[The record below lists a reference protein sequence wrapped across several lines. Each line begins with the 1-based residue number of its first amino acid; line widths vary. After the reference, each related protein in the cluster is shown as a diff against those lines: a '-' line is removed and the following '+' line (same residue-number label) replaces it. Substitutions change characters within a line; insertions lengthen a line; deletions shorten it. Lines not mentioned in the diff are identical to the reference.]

1 MYIYLYLNSRTR
13 LEAFDLQCWSKI
25 VKIRPKLLEIR
36 SLLVG
41 RPQTLEL
48 GSNERSLRSNF
59 VQNCSKFQQ
68 NVVQLAQNV
77 AKFDV
82 LGPIFVLFRG
92 CSACATRLAAQRAE
106 PLFLL
111 AGAVLS
117 RVRRLCRQIENPP
130 KLTKNWSSDASW
142 TDCAQKVVFFRF
154 RAWLSNDFWRL
165 GTLPNLSRR
174 SFWCTEP
181 PSGTLRTL
189 LERAGDV
196 PRRSRD
202 ACRMLVDVLGR
213 PESLPGL
220 ICSRF
225 WVSQN
230 RFWIHFRVLHCTI
243 LDKVA
248 RCCPMLH
255 AIGYSCVILRKHAH
269 TCISLH
275 DLAQLPQYHVAQH
288 YIAQYCIL
296 HIARNFARRC
306 RIV

>member
-1 MYIYLYLNSRTR
+1 M
-13 LEAFDLQCWSKI
+13 
-25 VKIRPKLLEIR
+25 
-36 SLLVG
+36 
-41 RPQTLEL
+41 
-48 GSNERSLRSNF
+48 
-59 VQNCSKFQQ
+59 
-68 NVVQLAQNV
+68 
-77 AKFDV
+77 
-82 LGPIFVLFRG
+82 
-92 CSACATRLAAQRAE
+92 
-106 PLFLL
+106 FLL

-154 RAWLSNDFWRL
+154 RAWLSNDFGRL

-174 SFWCTEP
+174 SFWCPEP
-181 PSGTLRTL
+181 PSRTLRTL
-189 LERAGDV
+189 LGRAGDV

-202 ACRMLVDVLGR
+202 ACRTLLDVMGR

-220 ICSRF
+220 IWSRF